1 MVTQSKFKFMYIFL
15 LEIYNKRLSKNTL
28 KYKKKWCNGEK
39 NISLEQ
45 NYKGNEMERETKKK
59 DKWEKKKDKWGKF
72 ADWLMDL
79 FTY

>member
-1 MVTQSKFKFMYIFL
+1 
-15 LEIYNKRLSKNTL
+15 
-28 KYKKKWCNGEK
+28 
-39 NISLEQ
+39 
-45 NYKGNEMERETKKK
+45 MERETKKK